1 MEFGITRAYF
11 CLPST
16 SPHINHHPSPSS
28 LSLPGS
34 RLSFALKQ
42 SKPQT
47 NIRTSTGA
55 HTHLHN
61 SALKS
66 GFPIAP
72 AHTKQ
77 NVSSDYRYCSLLA
90 SGVSILNL
98 FFFLPPLYDKLI
110 LSLCHYRLENYSMQR
125 CISSGVV
132 KLIQIASVKMH
143 FIKNPLSSICCCENG
158 EINDKK
164 WIHTYSQARE
174 QHQCP
179 TGRGVVPW

>member
-1 MEFGITRAYF
+1 MRCSSKCITFNTHAARGSRGQGPGEMSGLNLESPELISACRAHLLTSIIIL
-11 CLPST
+11 LP
-16 SPHINHHPSPSS
+16 P

-98 FFFLPPLYDKLI
+98 
-110 LSLCHYRLENYSMQR
+110 LSFSLLFMTN
-125 CISSGVV
+125 
-132 KLIQIASVKMH
+132 
-143 FIKNPLSSICCCENG
+143 
-158 EINDKK
+158 
-164 WIHTYSQARE
+164 
-174 QHQCP
+174 
-179 TGRGVVPW
+179 